1 MHRDLKHMNIFLS
14 KDLSVKIGDL
24 GIAKIIYEKE
34 TSSENVGTPLFMAPE
49 LVRSEPY
56 SKKIDVW
63 ALGCCLYN
71 FSQLSHPFKG
81 DNQQTLYQNI
91 LH

>member
-1 MHRDLKHMNIFLS
+1 MNILLS

-24 GIAKIIYEKE
+24 GVSKIIWDKE

-71 FSQLSHPFKG
+71 ICTIQPLILKILINLSKKVVR
-81 DNQQTLYQNI
+81 
-91 LH
+91 

>member
-1 MHRDLKHMNIFLS
+1 MNILLS

-24 GIAKIIYEKE
+24 GVSKIIWDKE
-34 TSSENVGTPLFMAPE
+34 TSNENVGTPLFMAPE

-71 FSQLSHPFKG
+71 LAAFIHPFKG
-81 DNQQTLYQNI
+81 DNQQTLNQNI
-91 LH
+91 MHQEP